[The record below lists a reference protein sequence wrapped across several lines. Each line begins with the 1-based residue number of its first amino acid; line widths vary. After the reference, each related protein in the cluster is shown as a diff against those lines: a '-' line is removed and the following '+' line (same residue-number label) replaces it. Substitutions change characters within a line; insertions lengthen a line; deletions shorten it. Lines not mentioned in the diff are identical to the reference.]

1 MKTDIKEINSYTRQ
15 LDVTVEWDSI
25 ENEYQEEFNKARS
38 RYNIPGFRKGKVPE
52 KIVKKNLGPSIEAN
66 FAENSLNEY
75 YRKALEK
82 LEITPINQATIDNLN
97 FQEGLNLSFTAQ
109 FEVEPT
115 FQLPEYQ
122 KKIKI
127 RAIRYMVE
135 NEDIEQALNQYQ
147 EQHANI
153 KTIEAGAESGHF
165 IRGDFQIMDED
176 GQPKKGSKLENQY
189 IQLGVGLFKDEKEK
203 VFLGA
208 KEGDEV
214 NVKIPGKEREVT
226 YQVKVRRVEE
236 QILAELDDELA
247 KTINENANNLDD
259 LRQIIKTQ
267 IQASLDKDHKEA
279 VNKEIINYFVQN
291 SKLDAPE
298 SMVNR
303 YLEHIKEDL
312 INRKQLFKEDELKE
326 NYQSQAEWNI
336 KWYLLKGQLI
346 ANENID
352 ITNAEMDGKIEEMI
366 SSNNENEKQIKSYYK
381 KTDNKQRLFDEM
393 LNNKLFNKLTEYAN
407 IKIVEQS
414 TNELRKQQ
422 ANK

>member
-1 MKTDIKEINSYTRQ
+1 MKTDIKEINSYTRE

-66 FAENSLNEY
+66 FAENSLDEY

-153 KTIEAGAESGHF
+153 KTIEVGAKSGHF

-176 GQPKKGSKLENQY
+176 GHPKKGSKLENQY
-189 IQLGVGLFKDEKEK
+189 IRLGVGLFKDEKEK

-214 NVKIPGKEREVT
+214 TVKIPGKEREVT
-226 YQVKVRRVEE
+226 YQVKVHRVEE
-236 QILAELDDELA
+236 QILPKLDDELA

-259 LRQIIKTQ
+259 LRQIIKAQ
-267 IQASLDKDHKEA
+267 IQESLDKDHKEA
-279 VNKEIINYFVQN
+279 VHKEIINYFVQN
-291 SKLDAPE
+291 TKLEAPE
-298 SMVNR
+298 SMIHR
-303 YLEHIKEDL
+303 YMDHLKKDL
-312 INRKQLFKEDELKE
+312 QNRKQSFKEDELKE

-336 KWYLLKGQLI
+336 KWYLLKDELLEVEGL
-346 ANENID
+346 E
-352 ITNAEMDGKIEEMI
+352 ITDEILDGKILEMI
-366 SSNNENEKQIKSYYK
+366 SANKENKKQIKSYYQQSK
-381 KTDNKQRLFDEM
+381 NKQRLFDEM
-393 LNNKLFNKLTEYAN
+393 LNKKLFDKLEEYAN
-407 IKIVEQS
+407 IKVVEQS
-414 TNELRKQQ
+414 TNELRKQ
-422 ANK
+422 KVDK